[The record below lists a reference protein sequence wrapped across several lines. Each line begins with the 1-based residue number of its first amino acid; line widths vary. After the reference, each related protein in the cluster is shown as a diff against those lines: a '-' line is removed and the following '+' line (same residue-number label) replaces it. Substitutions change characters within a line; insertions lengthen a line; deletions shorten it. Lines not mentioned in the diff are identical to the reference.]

1 MTILKGSFFIEFC
14 FDQKLRNFPADIE
27 FLIQSHYPFNTCM
40 DFLNVSKIKQKGNH
54 LRPKSDEKEI
64 PYDFHINLVER
75 HSTLVTQKLCLA
87 K

>member
-1 MTILKGSFFIEFC
+1 
-14 FDQKLRNFPADIE
+14 
-27 FLIQSHYPFNTCM
+27 M

-54 LRPKSDEKEI
+54 LRPKSDEREI